1 MLTVESLREHCRTKP
16 GSRETFPFDM
26 RTLVFKV
33 AGKMCALRGIG
44 GHPLELS
51 LKCDPDEAEALRSV
65 YPAVKP
71 GYHLNKRHWNTV
83 TLDGSVGD
91 EVVLEWLDRSYELVV
106 ARLPRRDQE
115 ALAVQEDGAR

>member
-33 AGKMCALRGIG
+33 AGKMYALCGIG
-44 GHPLELS
+44 GDPLELS
-51 LKCDPDEAEALRSV
+51 FKCDPDEAEALRSV

-91 EVVLEWLDRSYELVV
+91 EVVLEWLDRS
-106 ARLPRRDQE
+106 
-115 ALAVQEDGAR
+115 

>member
-1 MLTVESLREHCRTKP
+1 MLTVETLRGHCRTKP
-16 GSRETFPFDM
+16 GSQETFPFDM

-33 AGKMCALRGIG
+33 AGKMYALCDIDGD
-44 GHPLELS
+44 PLELS

-65 YPAVKP
+65 YPAVRP

-83 TLDGSVGD
+83 TLDGTVD

-106 ARLPRRDQE
+106 AGLPRRDRE
-115 ALAVQEDGAR
+115 ALAVQEGGSE